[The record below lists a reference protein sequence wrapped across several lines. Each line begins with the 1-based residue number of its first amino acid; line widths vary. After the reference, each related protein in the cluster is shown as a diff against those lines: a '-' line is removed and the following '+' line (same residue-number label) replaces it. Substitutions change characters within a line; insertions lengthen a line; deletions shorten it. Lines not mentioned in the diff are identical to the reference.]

1 MKLSIKQIIT
11 ISFIGLTTIILILT
25 SLIILLYLNQN
36 QLYENQNRK
45 FESYLLADELRQSSD
60 DLTRL
65 MRTYSVT
72 GDEKYKDYF
81 FAVLDIRNGKKN
93 RPEKYNRIY
102 WDFYTVNE
110 NKPRPDEKTVS
121 LSDLMKQSGFT
132 DSEFTKLEEAR
143 KNSDGLVRTEE
154 IAMSAMQGKLEE
166 DAKTMILPNENMK
179 EFARRILHSDKYH
192 KDKFNIM
199 KPIDDFYVLLET
211 RTNQEV
217 LNSKEKQTFLLQ
229 MTIFVL
235 VSLVFVSLFSFYLIH
250 REVIKPILTFNEA
263 IQEITT
269 SKNLTKQLINNS
281 RNEIGELAIKFNE
294 FIKSIR
300 TLFLAFQSNS
310 RSVNKLAM
318 TLEEAIQ
325 ETKTS
330 FEEVSIAT
338 DSVADETGQLMHF
351 TETITEMM
359 NESKQKISIG
369 ANLSKNNLNSAQI
382 LLSEITSAYAA
393 LNSANKELKTIS
405 SQLDETAKATESLS
419 ERSREIHL
427 VLISVREISKQTGL
441 LALNAA
447 IESARAGEHG
457 KGFAVVADEVG
468 NLATQTQQATARISQ
483 VVNDITVEIN
493 DSVNK
498 IRLTNDSSKKL
509 FEIIAK
515 IEKVISNNVSIVKN
529 TQEESSLISSE
540 LSGIEKNI
548 TEVNIVNAQILGAN
562 QHLAASGEEVSV
574 AMKSKIAALDK
585 INKQII
591 SLNSENKALQADIIQ
606 FKI

>member
-11 ISFIGLTTIILILT
+11 ISFGGLTTIILILT

-65 MRTYSVT
+65 MRTYAVT

-179 EFARRILHSDKYH
+179 EFARRILHSEKYH

-217 LNSKEKQTFLLQ
+217 SQRSNKT
-229 MTIFVL
+229 
-235 VSLVFVSLFSFYLIH
+235 
-250 REVIKPILTFNEA
+250 
-263 IQEITT
+263 
-269 SKNLTKQLINNS
+269 NLDL
-281 RNEIGELAIKFNE
+281 
-294 FIKSIR
+294 
-300 TLFLAFQSNS
+300 
-310 RSVNKLAM
+310 
-318 TLEEAIQ
+318 
-325 ETKTS
+325 
-330 FEEVSIAT
+330 
-338 DSVADETGQLMHF
+338 
-351 TETITEMM
+351 
-359 NESKQKISIG
+359 
-369 ANLSKNNLNSAQI
+369 
-382 LLSEITSAYAA
+382 
-393 LNSANKELKTIS
+393 
-405 SQLDETAKATESLS
+405 
-419 ERSREIHL
+419 
-427 VLISVREISKQTGL
+427 
-441 LALNAA
+441 
-447 IESARAGEHG
+447 
-457 KGFAVVADEVG
+457 
-468 NLATQTQQATARISQ
+468 
-483 VVNDITVEIN
+483 
-493 DSVNK
+493 
-498 IRLTNDSSKKL
+498 
-509 FEIIAK
+509 
-515 IEKVISNNVSIVKN
+515 
-529 TQEESSLISSE
+529 
-540 LSGIEKNI
+540 
-548 TEVNIVNAQILGAN
+548 
-562 QHLAASGEEVSV
+562 
-574 AMKSKIAALDK
+574 
-585 INKQII
+585 
-591 SLNSENKALQADIIQ
+591 
-606 FKI
+606 